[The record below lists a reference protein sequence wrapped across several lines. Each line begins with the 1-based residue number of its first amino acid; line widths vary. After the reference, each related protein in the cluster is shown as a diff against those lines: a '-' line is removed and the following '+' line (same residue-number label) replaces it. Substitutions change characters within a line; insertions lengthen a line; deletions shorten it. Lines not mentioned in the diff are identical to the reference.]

1 MYLGK
6 NIKFLRLKFSVT
18 GDELAE
24 RLGKK
29 GKAVISNWENG
40 RSSPDAK
47 TIYKLAQVFQISLDD
62 LFFKDLSKTGF
73 TAPGVDGF
81 NVKIVKFTSDVG
93 ISLENQFYHPGLD
106 PTERNYIAFRYEGDQ
121 LGPCIRS
128 RDIVYA
134 THIDMEDFMS
144 DGIYVFHLKDQR
156 AYTKIARKMANGE
169 YMLYSNSGL
178 PPITI
183 QEDDIMEMYKVK
195 SVLHNL

>member
-1 MYLGK
+1 MYLGS
-6 NIKFLRLKFSVT
+6 NIRFLRTQLALT
-18 GDELAE
+18 GDQLGEK
-24 RLGKK
+24 LGKK
-29 GKAVISNWENG
+29 GKGVVSNWENG
-40 RSSPDAK
+40 RASPDAR
-47 TIYKLAQVFQISLDD
+47 TLYRLAETFQISLDD
-62 LFFKDLSKTGF
+62 LFFKDMSKTGLV
-73 TAPGVDGF
+73 PDNQDRY